1 MKKKTITLPLD
12 EKETELLATAKD
24 KSGIKNTTDLLRF
37 LIKNYVSK

>member
-12 EKETELLATAKD
+12 EKELECLKLAHE
-24 KSGIKNTTDLLRF
+24 KSGIKSMTDLLRF